1 MSADFRVYQAA
12 SIMLDSTILKLQ
24 ATLRGIQAPKPH
36 VRQQPQRA
44 SLRERR
50 RSVSASQLSVSLDA
64 TASRQPGPVLLE
76 RSVGTA
82 FFSPSCHDWNDEKL
96 LQAGGAWTP
105 FESPRRSNGSASSQ
119 LGRWPSV
126 QAAALGRGSE
136 REQGDAL

>member
-36 VRQQPQRA
+36 VRQRA

-50 RSVSASQLSVSLDA
+50 LLQRSVSASQLSVSLDA

-136 REQGDAL
+136 REQGAAL

>member
-50 RSVSASQLSVSLDA
+50 SGRASQLSVSLDA

-136 REQGDAL
+136 REQGAAL